1 MIRYWLEFNFEN
13 YALIPF
19 GTRMGCGVTAL
30 NYEDALNIVKNKVFN
45 DKPIAPIKL
54 TVENIDISTLDA
66 GHVLLNMGMP
76 SVRGIW
82 FPLGYN

>member
-1 MIRYWLEFNFEN
+1 
-13 YALIPF
+13 
-19 GTRMGCGVTAL
+19 MGCGVTAL